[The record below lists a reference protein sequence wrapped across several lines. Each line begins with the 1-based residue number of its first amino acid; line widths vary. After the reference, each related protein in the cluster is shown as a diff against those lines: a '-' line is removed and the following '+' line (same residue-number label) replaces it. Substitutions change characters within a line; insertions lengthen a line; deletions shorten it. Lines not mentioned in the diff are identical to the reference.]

1 MTDTG
6 PNGTTTTTTTPAAG
20 GGTTVV
26 NTGSGGGGGGAYGNI
41 GGALIG
47 LAVLLAVVLV
57 GWFLI
62 QANHR
67 AEVRGDAVTSAAH
80 AVGSAARKA
89 GAAITP

>member
-6 PNGTTTTTTTPAAG
+6 PNGATTTTTPAQG

-26 NTGSGGGGGGAYGNI
+26 NTGGGGGGSAYGNI

-47 LAVLLAVVLV
+47 LAVLIAVCII

-67 AEVRGDAVTSAAH
+67 AQVRGDAVTSAAH
-80 AVGSAARKA
+80 AVGSAARSL
-89 GAAITP
+89 TH